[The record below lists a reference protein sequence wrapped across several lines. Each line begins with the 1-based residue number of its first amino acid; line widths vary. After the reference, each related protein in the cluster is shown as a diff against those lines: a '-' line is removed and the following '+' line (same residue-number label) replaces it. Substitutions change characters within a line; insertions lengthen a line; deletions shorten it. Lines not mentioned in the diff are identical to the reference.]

1 MTRKMI
7 RLGARAALL
16 VCGIAGLVSAVGCSS
31 SSQPSWASAL
41 GPSVTIVGPA
51 TVTSGQGSPGAAVQ
65 GVFAAVAAKQ
75 YKAECPYFQPSVQA
89 ACKSVPAAELSKDEP
104 YFKNAAIG
112 YVAIDGDKALV
123 GTTGTFC
130 VPNVKPACFTNNDPA
145 AIFSGNKNSFGTL
158 WTEQNKASNSNSDQ
172 NVYTLAPCVK
182 IGGKW
187 YLSAS

>member
-7 RLGARAALL
+7 RLAARAALL
-16 VCGIAGLVSAVGCSS
+16 ACGIAGLLSAAGCTS

-51 TVTSGQGSPGAAVQ
+51 TVASGQGSPGAAVQ
-65 GVFAAVAAKQ
+65 GVFAALGAKH

-89 ACKSVPAAELSKDEP
+89 ACRSVPAAEMSKDGP
-104 YFKNAAIG
+104 YFKSAAIG

-130 VPNVKPACFTNNDPA
+130 VPGGRPTCFTNDDPA
-145 AIFSGNKNSFGTL
+145 AIFSANKKSFGAL
-158 WTEQNKASNSNSDQ
+158 WTEQYKASNSTSDE

-182 IGGKW
+182 VGGKW
-187 YLSAS
+187 YLSAG

>member
-1 MTRKMI
+1 MTRKMT
-7 RLGARAALL
+7 RLAARAALL
-16 VCGIAGLVSAVGCSS
+16 ACGIAGLLSAVGCSS

-51 TVTSGQGSPGAAVQ
+51 SVTSGQGSPGAAVQ
-65 GVFAAVAAKQ
+65 GLFAAIGAKH

-89 ACKSVPAAELSKDEP
+89 ECNSVPVAEMSKDEP
-104 YFKNAAIG
+104 YFKNVGIG

-130 VPNVKPACFTNNDPA
+130 VPNEKPACFTNNDPA
-145 AIFSGNKNSFGTL
+145 AIFSGNKDSFGTL
-158 WTEQNKASNSNSDQ
+158 WTAQDKASNTSSDD

-182 IGGKW
+182 VGGKW

>member
-1 MTRKMI
+1 MTMKMI
-7 RLGARAALL
+7 RLAARAAALA
-16 VCGIAGLVSAVGCSS
+16 CGITGLVSAVGCSS

-51 TVTSGQGSPGAAVQ
+51 TVAPGQGSPGAAVQ
-65 GVFAAVAAKQ
+65 GVFAAIAAKH

-89 ACKSVPAAELSKDEP
+89 ACKSVPAADLSKDEP
-104 YFKNAAIG
+104 YFKSAAIG

-145 AIFSGNKNSFGTL
+145 AIFSGNKNSFSTL
-158 WTEQNKASNSNSDQ
+158 WTEQDKASNSNSDE

-187 YLSAS
+187 YLGLS